1 MNPTEALPQY
11 RQVAD
16 TLRRRI
22 RNGEYRQGQPLPT
35 QAELE
40 RIFQVSGITI
50 RKALGI
56 LAGEGRVR
64 GRRGVGTLVM
74 PGAAEEKLAIK
85 VSGNFRE
92 WLESASGQNHPIEQE
107 VLDIAVAPGPADIA
121 AALALP
127 LQAPLWRMRR
137 LRRIAGRPIS
147 HHVNYGA
154 PARFA
159 QVTAA
164 TMAPSRSFVEVMRAE
179 LGIVLARMDQRVEA
193 MVAERDL
200 AEILETGFGAPLF
213 MVENRYLDPAGAVV
227 AVTLLYLRGDRY
239 VYQSSIPLE
248 EEAPRGKMGNGK
260 G

>member
-1 MNPTEALPQY
+1 
-11 RQVAD
+11 
-16 TLRRRI
+16 
-22 RNGEYRQGQPLPT
+22 
-35 QAELE
+35 
-40 RIFQVSGITI
+40 
-50 RKALGI
+50 LGI

-74 PGAAEEKLAIK
+74 PGAAEEKVAIE

-92 WLESASGQNHPIEQE
+92 WLDSAGGRSHSIEQE
-107 VLDIAVAPGPADIA
+107 VLDITVAPGPPDIA
-121 AALALP
+121 AALGFP
-127 LQAPLWRMRR
+127 PQAPLWRMRR
-137 LRRIAGRPIS
+137 LRRIAGAAIS

-154 PARFA
+154 PERFER
-159 QVTAA
+159 VTDA

-179 LGIVLARMDQRVEA
+179 LGISLARMDHRVEA

-213 MVENRYLDPAGAVV
+213 MVENRYFDPGGAVV

-248 EEAPRGKMGNGK
+248 EEAQRKNRGIGK